1 MFLTANQDSLDAM
14 PANRRPVDRQAKR
27 DEIVRAAAGLFID
40 VGFDETPMTQLAAA
54 AGVTTNT
61 VYWYFEDKD
70 ALLVAVL
77 DLLLDEALQEQA
89 QQAPAPWVEQVLWAV
104 ERLERFHR
112 LVAVVHARSA
122 GSPSVAAWH
131 DRFHGLADALLAEGF
146 RQAGV
151 PERDVVPATRM
162 GVFVVEGLLTHP
174 QDEQSRRAVIE
185 LLTTGFRRQTTPP
198 AAADAGVQSA

>member
-1 MFLTANQDSLDAM
+1 M
-14 PANRRPVDRQAKR
+14 PANRRPVDREAKR
-27 DEIVRAAAGLFID
+27 EEIVRAAAALFTD

-77 DLLLDEALQEQA
+77 DLLLDEALHEYA
-89 QQAPAPWVEQVLWAV
+89 QQNGTPWHDQVQWAV
-104 ERLERFHR
+104 RRLERFHR
-112 LVAVVHARSA
+112 LVTVVHVRAA

-131 DRFHGLADALLAEGF
+131 DRFHDLTDTLVADGF

-151 PERDVVPATRM
+151 AETDLVAAARIGT
-162 GVFVVEGLLTHP
+162 FVVEGLLSHH
-174 QDEQSRRAVIE
+174 QDEASRSAVLR
-185 LLTTGFRRQTTPP
+185 LLTTLGST
-198 AAADAGVQSA
+198 G